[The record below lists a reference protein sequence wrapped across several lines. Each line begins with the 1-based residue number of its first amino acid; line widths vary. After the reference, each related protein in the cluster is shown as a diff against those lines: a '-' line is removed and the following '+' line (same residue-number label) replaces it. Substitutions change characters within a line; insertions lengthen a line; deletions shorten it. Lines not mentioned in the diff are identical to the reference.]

1 MQKQMEG
8 LNAKKKVP
16 ERKEKGSL
24 RYRKSM
30 KEIAVG
36 ARERERGGG
45 GEIETKMKIRGD
57 LF

>member
-36 ARERERGGG
+36 VRATAREREREGGG
-45 GEIETKMKIRGD
+45 GRR
-57 LF
+57 